1 MSPFFDLLYLS
12 PRTIINFTLKKLI
25 IINDVNGLLLSLC
38 WHYIFLNSK
47 PHRHIAV
54 LVFLRTPKRQKEPA
68 QEDYPIF
75 SPPFSKFNP
84 FSRHFVPLQDDEI
97 EEHKGQ
103 GPPVK
108 QLHAPG
114 VGSGQRSHSFDQSTP
129 PTSSKGRQWSGVP
142 ISHHIDIAAGHLLL
156 AYIEENKYRFD
167 KEWES
172 LVSYQP
178 EYVTSNT
185 AVMVGNKHKNRYPDI
200 LPCNA

>member
-1 MSPFFDLLYLS
+1 
-12 PRTIINFTLKKLI
+12 
-25 IINDVNGLLLSLC
+25 
-38 WHYIFLNSK
+38 
-47 PHRHIAV
+47 
-54 LVFLRTPKRQKEPA
+54 
-68 QEDYPIF
+68 
-75 SPPFSKFNP
+75 
-84 FSRHFVPLQDDEI
+84 
-97 EEHKGQ
+97 
-103 GPPVK
+103 
-108 QLHAPG
+108 LHAPG

-200 LPCNA
+200 LPYDHNRVVLSSSPSGSDYINASQIVR